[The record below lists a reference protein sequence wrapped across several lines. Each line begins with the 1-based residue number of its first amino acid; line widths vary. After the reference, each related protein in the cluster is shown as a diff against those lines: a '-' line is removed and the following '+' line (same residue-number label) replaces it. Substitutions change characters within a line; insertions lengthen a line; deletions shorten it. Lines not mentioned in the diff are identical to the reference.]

1 MSDTPEFTTVEDAIK
16 EFSIRM
22 ISKRFL
28 AHVAEELES
37 GENLTI
43 EIKIKNSTSRGY
55 SAWLRTKQN
64 PQPTSFGIIKDLE

>member
-1 MSDTPEFTTVEDAIK
+1 MPEFTTIEDAIK

-22 ISKRFL
+22 MSKRFL

-55 SAWLRTKQN
+55 SAWLRTKLN
-64 PQPTSFGIIKDLE
+64 PLPTSFGLLKDLK

>member
-1 MSDTPEFTTVEDAIK
+1 MPEFTTIEDAIK

-22 ISKRFL
+22 MSKRFL

-43 EIKIKNSTSRGY
+43 EIKIKNSASRGY

-64 PQPTSFGIIKDLE
+64 PQPTSFGILKDLE